1 MLYFKKLLQTR
12 DYLFNEVNASDFSE
26 QEKFVWDKQKEIIT
40 EICTFVF
47 SFNWLQQKKAKD
59 FMKEAVRCDFNY
71 EELISRT
78 GRPYTSIRVTISTR
92 SSEAERLVGIN
103 TLDLLMKG
111 NYVEAYSEFMISSSQ
126 KSFDSYVLQ
135 GVKELLPK
143 PEYDPSVKLSEC
155 EAELKFLKA
164 VGVENFK
171 GKLKSL
177 DEDKLKCLLAILSDE
192 GYYMSIYRNQIWQ
205 YLLGGLVFR
214 GLMDILKEQN

>member
-1 MLYFKKLLQTR
+1 MLYFKKLMQTR
-12 DYLFNEVNASDFSE
+12 DYLFNEVDASDFSE
-26 QEKFVWDKQKEIIT
+26 YAKFVWDKQKEIIS

-59 FMKEAVRCDFNY
+59 FMKEVVRCNFNY
-71 EELISRT
+71 EELIART
-78 GRPYTSIRVTISTR
+78 GRPYTSIRATISTR
-92 SSEAERLVGIN
+92 SSEAERLVGVN

-111 NYVEAYSEFMISSSQ
+111 NCVEAYSEFMISSNQ

-143 PEYDPSVKLSEC
+143 PEYDSSVKLSEC
-155 EAELKFLKA
+155 ESELKFLKA
-164 VGVENFK
+164 VGIENFK

-192 GYYMSIYRNQIWQ
+192 GFYMSIYRNQIWQ
-205 YLLGGLVFR
+205 YLIGGLSYKD
-214 GLMDILKEQN
+214 LMNILRKQY